1 MAQRNRPESITTN
14 QTPKKH
20 ENNNSIG
27 KKHEW
32 KWNWVPEST
41 FWDVLL
47 KTKKCSACCW
57 RARSR
62 NAPLAG
68 SRCQK
73 GKFGTDRCIQERR
86 QLQRNPA
93 KEFKFEGQA
102 GCGKE
107 EDQPSDVSWLGLIF
121 GNISILDP
129 DLYRTACFLLARI
142 QWTMSGALIYLNH
155 QISPLL

>member
-1 MAQRNRPESITTN
+1 M
-14 QTPKKH
+14 
-20 ENNNSIG
+20 
-27 KKHEW
+27 
-32 KWNWVPEST
+32 
-41 FWDVLL
+41 LL
-47 KTKKCSACCW
+47 KTKKCSAWCW

-121 GNISILDP
+121 EAVEKDIYLGSRFIQNGL
-129 DLYRTACFLLARI
+129 FLARPYPMNHV
-142 QWTMSGALIYLNH
+142 WGADLSE
-155 QISPLL
+155 SPNIPPVVAKAPSQCGRSFKTRRQKLSKHKILLVASNG